1 MNLLPVLEGILFLS
15 GEEGMTS
22 IDIQVL
28 LDIDDKEFDKLINN
42 LKESYNNENR
52 GIQLEYL
59 GNKWKLTTKKEHRE
73 YYEKMTNKEV
83 NSNLSPATLEV
94 LAIIAYNQPVTRIK
108 VDEIR
113 GINSSHLVRKL
124 LLKNLIEECG
134 KSDGPGRP
142 NLYRTTD
149 FFLDSFGL
157 KTLDELPQLKEVEIS
172 DEEKN
177 LFESKYK
184 ETCQ

>member
-1 MNLLPVLEGILFLS
+1 MELLPVLEGILFLS
-15 GEEGMTS
+15 GEEGIT
-22 IDIQVL
+22 DIRLQEL
-28 LDIDDKEFDKLINN
+28 LLIKEEELSNLINE
-42 LKESYNNENR
+42 LKKTYQDKNR
-52 GIQLEYL
+52 GITLEYY
-59 GNKWKLTTKKEHRE
+59 GNKWKLTTKKEHRD
-73 YYEKMTNKEV
+73 YYEKMVSDEV
-83 NSNLSPATLEV
+83 NDTLSPSALEV
-94 LAIIAYNQPVTRIK
+94 LAIIAYNQPVTRTL

-113 GINSSHLVRKL
+113 GINSSHFIRKL

-134 KSDGPGRP
+134 KSDAPGRP

-157 KTLDELPQLKEVEIS
+157 KTIEELPELKEVEIT

-184 ETCQ
+184 ETL